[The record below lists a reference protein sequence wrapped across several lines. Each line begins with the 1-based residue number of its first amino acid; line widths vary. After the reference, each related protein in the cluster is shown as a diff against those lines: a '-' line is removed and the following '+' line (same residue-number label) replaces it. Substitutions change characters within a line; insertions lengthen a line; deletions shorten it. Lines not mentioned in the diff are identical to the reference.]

1 MKAAMKTIK
10 ASEFK
15 AKCLQLMDDIAKTGE
30 EIVVTKRGKPVVRV
44 SPAKQKP
51 VSLYG
56 ALKGHIK
63 ITGDILGPVDER
75 WEANQ

>member
-1 MKAAMKTIK
+1 MKTIK

-44 SPAKQKP
+44 SPAKHKP
-51 VSLYG
+51 ASLYG

-63 ITGDILGPVDER
+63 ITGDILEPVGER
-75 WEANQ
+75 WDASQ